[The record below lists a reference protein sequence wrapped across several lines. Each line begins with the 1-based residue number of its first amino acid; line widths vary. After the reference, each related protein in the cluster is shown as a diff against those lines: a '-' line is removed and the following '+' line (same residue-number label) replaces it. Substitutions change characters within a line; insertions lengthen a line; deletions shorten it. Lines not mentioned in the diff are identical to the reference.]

1 MYGNLVDSQTC
12 TCGIRSALGTRMV
25 LRIWQIFGSTSSR
38 RRSSFREDLALK
50 DLKEHIE
57 SYNPEK
63 DAEQWFWD
71 GQGKFR

>member
-1 MYGNLVDSQTC
+1 
-12 TCGIRSALGTRMV
+12 MV

-50 DLKEHIE
+50 EHVE

-71 GQGKFR
+71 GQGKFS